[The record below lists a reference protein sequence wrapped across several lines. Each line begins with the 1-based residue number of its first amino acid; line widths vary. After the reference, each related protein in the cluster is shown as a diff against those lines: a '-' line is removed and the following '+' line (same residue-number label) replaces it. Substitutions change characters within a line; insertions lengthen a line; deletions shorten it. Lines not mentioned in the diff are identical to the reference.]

1 MAVNAKL
8 LASFVEDL
16 DKGFQKN
23 YGPGLLQ
30 TIDKKPEPFISIPL
44 GIQSIDRW
52 MGGGIPTGR
61 IMEIFGGEST
71 GKTTMMLT
79 CAAAA
84 QRAGYTVFFIDA
96 EHALDPV
103 YAGNVGVDFSNNKF
117 ILSQPDYGE
126 QCLQIILDTCNLK
139 LENSKYNDLKF
150 MFVVDSISALV
161 PKSEYEG
168 DTIDDSGGMA
178 RQAAMMSKALRQLV
192 GPLRKS
198 DSPAL
203 FVNQVRD
210 NVGVHMGPKSTTPGG
225 RAIRFYASQRI
236 QIWKKEEIKK
246 GEDSLGIIS
255 EMKIVK
261 SKLVP
266 PFKITRIAIT
276 FGKGIDQARMVWEE
290 VVEKEIVKKMGA
302 WYSYGNEKWQG
313 FEGFQERVTNGAI
326 KLEELQ
332 KDLDALGTAGSI
344 ATTA

>member
-1 MAVNAKL
+1 MPANPKL
-8 LASFVEDL
+8 LASFIEDL
-16 DKGFQKN
+16 DKNLQKN
-23 YGPGLLQ
+23 YGPGILQ
-30 TIDKKPEPFISIPL
+30 TIDKKPLPFNSIPL
-44 GIQSIDRW
+44 DIPSIDKW
-52 MGGGIPTGR
+52 LGGGIATGR
-61 IMEIFGGEST
+61 IMEIFGGESA
-71 GKTTMMLT
+71 GKTTVMLT

-84 QRAGYTVFFIDA
+84 QRAGYVVFFIDA
-96 EHALDPV
+96 EHALDPL
-103 YAGNVGVDFSNNKF
+103 YAGNLGVDFSNNKF
-117 ILSQPDYGE
+117 QLSQPSFGE
-126 QCLQIILDTCNLK
+126 EALQIILDTCNLK

-150 MFVVDSISALV
+150 MFIVDSISALV
-161 PKSEYEG
+161 PKSELEG

-192 GPLRKS
+192 GPLNKS

-276 FGKGIDQARMVWEE
+276 FGKGIDQSRMMWEE
-290 VVEKEIVKKMGA
+290 VIEKEVIKKIGS
-302 WYSYGNEKWQG
+302 WYSYGEEKWQG
-313 FEGFQERVTNGAI
+313 FEGFQERVASGVI
-326 KLEELQ
+326 KLENLQ
-332 KDLDALGTAGSI
+332 KELDALGTAGSI
-344 ATTA
+344 ITAA